1 MALPNTGITTTLVGT
16 TLGVATRNAGNL
28 FLHQSVNE
36 WGFNL
41 AGGVRENIIQEQIWG
56 KPSFERQK
64 LSPIDP
70 NYEGTPY
77 PGYHLGNFRGYDH
90 DWVVYLNDY
99 LGSHITSYEDPMTF
113 DVVIRVPSK
122 LAGKP
127 VPVPAVEHIFKLE
140 FARHINH
147 FDLGTATVISSNF
160 IVTHPSSSFQIEAL
174 YPPDYST
181 NGSLAEG
188 QAFYIK
194 VTHLSSPERRWIPTP
209 LDTHIFQYTTPA
221 SSFTN
226 TLEYRNFNIIAVKK
240 TTNPKITVFRV
251 IADLYA
257 DYSSQQIVNFTGTMS
272 TTSDYSSNVYNLF
285 DNAVVINQNTT
296 PGTATFVKQLSFDFS
311 SSGIANTVTV
321 GNTVYGKIVASLGQ
335 TYVGSAIV
343 TNKLPIDM

>member
-1 MALPNTGITTTLVGT
+1 MALPIIGITTTLVGT
-16 TLGVATRNAGNL
+16 TLGVATRNVGNL
-28 FLHQSVNE
+28 FLHEVVNE
-36 WGFNL
+36 WGFNIP
-41 AGGVRENIIQEQIWG
+41 GTGYQNNVWG
-56 KPSFERQK
+56 KNVAQRK
-64 LSPIDP
+64 ALSPLDA
-70 NYEGTPY
+70 NYTPPVNGVE
-77 PGYHLGNFRGYDH
+77 PGYHIGYFRGYDH
-90 DWVVYLNDY
+90 NWVAYLNDD

-113 DVVIRVPSK
+113 DVVIRVPLK

-127 VPVPAVEHIFKLE
+127 TPVPAVEHTFKLE
-140 FARHINH
+140 FARNINQ
-147 FDLGTATVISSNF
+147 FDLGTATVISNNF
-160 IVTHPSSSFQIEAL
+160 IVAYPFTSFQIDAL
-174 YPPDYST
+174 YPPDYAT
-181 NGSLAEG
+181 NGSLSEG

-221 SSFTN
+221 SSFAN

-240 TTNPKITVFRV
+240 TTNPKLIDFRI

-311 SSGIANTVTV
+311 LSGIANTVAV
-321 GNTVYGKIVASLGQ
+321 GNTIYGKIVASLGQ

-343 TNKLPIDM
+343 TNELPIIT